1 MTVAGSAIH
10 FTLGAALGAVLL
22 TMAMFGV
29 LAVKAPKGLKSND
42 FKLFHVYSK
51 VPYKCELHFFT
62 IFFLFG
68 IFPSYTVFLGTLSL
82 SISEKTSLFCT

>member
-22 TMAMFGV
+22 AMAMFGV

-42 FKLFHVYSK
+42 FKLFHVYSEVSNK
-51 VPYKCELHFFT
+51 RELHFLL
-62 IFFLFG
+62 FFWG
-68 IFPSYTVFLGTLSL
+68 IFPSYTVLLGTASL
-82 SISEKTSLFCT
+82 SISEKPTLFST

>member
-22 TMAMFGV
+22 AMAMFGV

-51 VPYKCELHFFT
+51 VPNKRELHFLLFS
-62 IFFLFG
+62 IFWNFSFLHGLIRHWKF
-68 IFPSYTVFLGTLSL
+68 INF
-82 SISEKTSLFCT
+82 

>member
-22 TMAMFGV
+22 AMAMFGV

-42 FKLFHVYSK
+42 FKLFHVYSEPEVSNK
-51 VPYKCELHFFT
+51 RELHFLL
-62 IFFLFG
+62 FFWKF
-68 IFPSYTVFLGTLSL
+68 SYLHGLIRNCKF
-82 SISEKTSLFCT
+82 INF

>member
-22 TMAMFGV
+22 AMAMFGV

-42 FKLFHVYSK
+42 FKLFHVYSEVSNK
-51 VPYKCELHFFT
+51 RELHFLL
-62 IFFLFG
+62 LFWK
-68 IFPSYTVFLGTLSL
+68 FSYLHGLIRNCKF
-82 SISEKTSLFCT
+82 INF

>member
-42 FKLFHVYSK
+42 FKLFHVYSE
-51 VPYKCELHFFT
+51 VPNKRGLHFLL
-62 IFFLFG
+62 FFSFWNFSFLHGLFRNFKF
-68 IFPSYTVFLGTLSL
+68 INF
-82 SISEKTSLFCT
+82 

>member
-22 TMAMFGV
+22 AMAMFGV

-42 FKLFHVYSK
+42 FKLFHVYSE
-51 VPYKCELHFFT
+51 VPNKRELHFLL
-62 IFFLFG
+62 FFFFG
-68 IFPSYTVFLGTLSL
+68 IFPTYMALLGTASL
-82 SISEKTSLFCT
+82 PISEKSILFFT

>member
-22 TMAMFGV
+22 AMAMFGV

-42 FKLFHVYSK
+42 FKLFHVYSE
-51 VPYKCELHFFT
+51 VPNKRELHFLL
-62 IFFLFG
+62 FFFFG
-68 IFPSYTVFLGTLSL
+68 IFPTYMALLGTASL
-82 SISEKTSLFCT
+82 SISEKPTLFFT

>member
-22 TMAMFGV
+22 AMAMFGV

-42 FKLFHVYSK
+42 FKLFHVYSE
-51 VPYKCELHFFT
+51 VPNKRELHFFT
-62 IFFLFG
+62 IFSFWNF
-68 IFPSYTVFLGTLSL
+68 SYLHGLIRNCKF
-82 SISEKTSLFCT
+82 INF

>member
-22 TMAMFGV
+22 AMAMFGV

-42 FKLFHVYSK
+42 FKLFHVYSEVSNK
-51 VPYKCELHFFT
+51 RELHFLL
-62 IFFLFG
+62 FFWKF
-68 IFPSYTVFLGTLSL
+68 SYLHGLIRNCKF
-82 SISEKTSLFCT
+82 INF

>member
-22 TMAMFGV
+22 AMAMFGV

-42 FKLFHVYSK
+42 FKLFHVYSE
-51 VPYKCELHFFT
+51 VPNKRVTFLIIILGNCSHT
-62 IFFLFG
+62 I
-68 IFPSYTVFLGTLSL
+68 
-82 SISEKTSLFCT
+82 

>member
-51 VPYKCELHFFT
+51 VPNKRELNFLLFFS
-62 IFFLFG
+62 FWNFSFLHG
-68 IFPSYTVFLGTLSL
+68 
-82 SISEKTSLFCT
+82 LFRNFKFINF

>member
-22 TMAMFGV
+22 AMAMFGV

-42 FKLFHVYSK
+42 FKLFHVYSEVLNK
-51 VPYKCELHFFT
+51 RA
-62 IFFLFG
+62 
-68 IFPSYTVFLGTLSL
+68 
-82 SISEKTSLFCT
+82 

>member
-22 TMAMFGV
+22 AMAMFGV

-42 FKLFHVYSK
+42 FKLFHVYSEVLNK
-51 VPYKCELHFFT
+51 RELY
-62 IFFLFG
+62 FLLFSFFG
-68 IFPSYTVFLGTLSL
+68 IFPTYMAYLQFLNCKF
-82 SISEKTSLFCT
+82 INF

>member
-1 MTVAGSAIH
+1 MTIAGGAIH

-51 VPYKCELHFFT
+51 VPNKRELHFLLFF
-62 IFFLFG
+62 FFLEF
-68 IFPSYTVFLGTLSL
+68 FLPTRS
-82 SISEKTSLFCT
+82 F

>member
-22 TMAMFGV
+22 AMAMFGV

-42 FKLFHVYSK
+42 FKLFHVYSEVSNK
-51 VPYKCELHFFT
+51 RELHFLL
-62 IFFLFG
+62 FFWKF
-68 IFPSYTVFLGTLSL
+68 SYLYGLIRNCKF
-82 SISEKTSLFCT
+82 INF